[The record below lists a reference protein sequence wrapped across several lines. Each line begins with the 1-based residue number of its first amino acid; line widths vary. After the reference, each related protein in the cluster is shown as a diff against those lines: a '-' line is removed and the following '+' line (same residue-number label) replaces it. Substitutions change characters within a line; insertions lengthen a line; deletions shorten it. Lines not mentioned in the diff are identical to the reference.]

1 MISKRKEIS
10 FQSDFCDSYEPFP
23 ATKEM
28 IENFQNSPLGVR
40 SWIARNEH
48 TFTVIKQCEDVD

>member
-1 MISKRKEIS
+1 MISKKKEIS
-10 FQSDFCDSYEPFP
+10 SASDFCDSYEPFP

-28 IENFQNSPLGVR
+28 IENFQNSPLVVR
-40 SWIARNEH
+40 AWIARNEY